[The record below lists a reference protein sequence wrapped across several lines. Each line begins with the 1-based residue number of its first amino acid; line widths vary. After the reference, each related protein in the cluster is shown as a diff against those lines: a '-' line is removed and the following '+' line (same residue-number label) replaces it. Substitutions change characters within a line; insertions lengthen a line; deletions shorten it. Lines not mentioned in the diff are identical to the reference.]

1 MPYVIR
7 GLTRGKERVSFLCY
21 SVASNSNPKWC
32 RLLLSLFACVVP
44 VPMPIVK
51 KKRKTQ
57 ANSFFIVKLNIRR
70 GSSREGKVTYSLV
83 VNHLDYPFDIRHPL
97 F

>member
-32 RLLLSLFACVVP
+32 RLLLDLEEKAALAVP
-44 VPMPIVK
+44 VLP
-51 KKRKTQ
+51 
-57 ANSFFIVKLNIRR
+57 
-70 GSSREGKVTYSLV
+70 Y
-83 VNHLDYPFDIRHPL
+83 
-97 F
+97 